1 VSPSFRTAI
10 NVPQN
15 IWPKFREKL
24 QAMGASLLNNDNK
37 QDSAAAAD
45 DDDERCIK
53 QESDWSVNE
62 DVSIDL

>member
-1 VSPSFRTAI
+1 
-10 NVPQN
+10 
-15 IWPKFREKL
+15 
-24 QAMGASLLNNDNK
+24 MGASLLNNDNK